1 MKVRNT
7 STCFFVSFYH
17 NKKTSRDRNIAYTG
31 SLTFNLNK
39 REPTYSFRMG
49 QKKSLQIIN
58 QTLRKTMPYR
68 YLICTST
75 KTFSNGKIY
84 FHRQPML
91 EMRLVPDGISC
102 FVDRRQFVNAVQ
114 CQYSHGRLNAIDLTQ
129 YVRNFVKS
137 KRTIYITP
145 ILCILY
151 YPILLIGSFCWKYTG
166 IVSVFCLFWRC
177 DIIFVFFILLRLNN
191 SQIFF
196 YYSTEMVYGSIWFIH
211 DVIL

>member
-1 MKVRNT
+1 MKSCHESPKYT
-7 STCFFVSFYH
+7 HMFFLSFITR
-17 NKKTSRDRNIAYTG
+17 KTSRDRNIVYTG

-84 FHRQPML
+84 FHKQPML

-102 FVDRRQFVNAVQ
+102 SLSCFVDRRQLVNAVQ
-114 CQYSHGRLNAIDLTQ
+114 CQYSHGRLNAIDLT
-129 YVRNFVKS
+129 
-137 KRTIYITP
+137 
-145 ILCILY
+145 
-151 YPILLIGSFCWKYTG
+151 
-166 IVSVFCLFWRC
+166 
-177 DIIFVFFILLRLNN
+177 
-191 SQIFF
+191 
-196 YYSTEMVYGSIWFIH
+196 
-211 DVIL
+211 